1 MQSQTNPRSKAPI
14 NKNLFYGFFVGV
26 FGGALM
32 ANIVAGVNNVATT
45 AMLIITLAVAVIG
58 VALVAFSNDERITEL
73 EDPGDLILNEKI
85 SDQVNRLDP
94 DDAILNGKI
103 SEQVKLVDPDDVILN
118 EKIAEQVHKLDE
130 EKLAE

>member
-1 MQSQTNPRSKAPI
+1 
-14 NKNLFYGFFVGV
+14 
-26 FGGALM
+26 M

-85 SDQVNRLDP
+85 S
-94 DDAILNGKI
+94 
-103 SEQVKLVDPDDVILN
+103 EQVKLVDPDDAILN